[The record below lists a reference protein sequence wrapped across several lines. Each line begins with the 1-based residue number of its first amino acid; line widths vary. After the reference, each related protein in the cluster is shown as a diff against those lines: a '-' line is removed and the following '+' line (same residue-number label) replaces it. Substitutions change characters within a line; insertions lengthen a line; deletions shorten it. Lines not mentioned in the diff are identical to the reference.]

1 MSDVLDYFS
10 VSNLRRYAR
19 YALFLGKWLMRLLSA
34 GVEAFLRSNFGRRY
48 VHMLSGAFLL
58 CLTCSAFYP
67 RPGLLTNL
75 FVFGLLARIIQHYFH
90 VFHRRRHSVTEPLS
104 SSAGDSWKFWNR
116 FGYTKAT
123 IWLKLSAVALF
134 IKEQISRFR
143 INRRI
148 IDSVDAKVEAQTL
161 NSSLKQYQPG
171 PGQGAQ
177 KSHRA
182 HFPRSGHHPNP

>member
-19 YALFLGKWLMRLLSA
+19 YALFLGKWL
-34 GVEAFLRSNFGRRY
+34 
-48 VHMLSGAFLL
+48 
-58 CLTCSAFYP
+58 AFYP

-123 IWLKLSAVALF
+123 IQRYIEPALCMISGLFVSMQDPFLGVWLKLSAVALF